1 MSLNFL
7 RFSLKKG
14 NAFLSMMSD
23 LALVSRFAVPGDDEQ
38 LLTIIVASHYDYRFE
53 TPGGPIMR
61 IGVYIFG
68 IAAVAYGITDLVWG
82 EFDPSDQPLQA
93 WGDHVPGATIFAYI
107 AAIWLV
113 VAGAALLWRGSRRL
127 AAASLAVLYGIFV
140 LFPLPRFYTAP
151 HFVGYR
157 AAVYIGVLGM
167 VCQEIILF
175 VAAVVVWKSLSR
187 RDSLSHRAALTARWT
202 FGFCSVVFGLGHLTD
217 IQAVVPMT
225 PKWIP
230 PGPTFWVVLTGIA
243 FVLAGLAIVS
253 GMGDVLAARLLGL
266 MLLVFSALALVP
278 LIFTSPRD
286 HASWGAN
293 AYNLTAVGAAWIVAD
308 WLAGRQ
314 QLIQHEQSAKSVSLP
329 WCR

>member
-1 MSLNFL
+1 M
-7 RFSLKKG
+7 K
-14 NAFLSMMSD
+14 
-23 LALVSRFAVPGDDEQ
+23 
-38 LLTIIVASHYDYRFE
+38 
-53 TPGGPIMR
+53 
-61 IGVYIFG
+61 IGVYVYG

-93 WGDHVPGATIFAYI
+93 WGDHVPGATIFANI

-151 HFVGYR
+151 HFLGYR
-157 AAVYIGVLGM
+157 AAVYIGVLGS

-175 VAAVVVWKSLSR
+175 IAAVVAWKSLLG
-187 RDSLSHRAALTARWT
+187 RDSLSHRTAVIARWT
-202 FGFCSVVFGLGHLTD
+202 FGLCSVDFGLGHLTA
-217 IQAVVPMT
+217 IKTVVPLI

-230 PGPTFWVVLTGIA
+230 LGATFWAVLTGIA

-253 GMGDVLAARLLGL
+253 GVLDVLAARLLGL
-266 MLLVFSALALVP
+266 MLLVFSVLALAP
-278 LIFTSPRD
+278 MIFSFPRD

-293 AYNLTAVGAAWIVAD
+293 AYNLTAVGAAWIIAE
-308 WLAGRQ
+308 WLADRH
-314 QLIQHEQSAKSVSLP
+314 QLVQNSRANYAEPTSP
-329 WCR
+329 R